1 MPSTTEPV
9 EELTF
14 SSAFATIKNIVT
26 GGSAKDG
33 TCPINCQREFYLFLI
48 VMCFIKF
55 SGATG
60 RASNFLVSVRCV
72 EERDKTVAM
81 GFGLMFMCLFSF
93 IPSPI
98 FFGALLDKTCIVWG
112 KTCGGKG
119 NCWLYDGEVLRFVK
133 FNFSMSSIA
142 S

>member
-1 MPSTTEPV
+1 MR
-9 EELTF
+9 F
-14 SSAFATIKNIVT
+14 QGYIG
-26 GGSAKDG
+26 GGSAREG
-33 TCPINCQREFYLFLI
+33 ACPINCQKEFYLFLA

-119 NCWLYDGEVLRFVK
+119 NCWLYDGEVLRFDVYTFISK
-133 FNFSMSSIA
+133 HFLINL
-142 S
+142 